1 MLSLQ
6 SKKKVSFISFTKR
19 RILNKTLSD
28 TLVCE
33 PAVFKTPSMVPVLK
47 SVEPIYTGTIKKVID
62 IKPIDEMME
71 SNRPEE
77 MAPKLD
83 FQIFEDSIVSNKQP
97 EFLKPQVPAT
107 RSVPLRNLLP
117 PAKLDSEDDA
127 ENDFNNP
134 DETCSTQTFN
144 FHIKSQ
150 SVSTP
155 KSKKSIAMFDRQTAS
170 TPPKFI
176 ETAGD
181 ANSTVHQIKQLSV
194 IMETTE
200 NNTASTVSSTVSSG
214 VNTKSTFDTQVK
226 TFRIYIAYIHM
237 NLFFLF

>member
-1 MLSLQ
+1 M
-6 SKKKVSFISFTKR
+6 
-19 RILNKTLSD
+19 LNKTLSE
-28 TLVCE
+28 TLVYE
-33 PAVFKTPSMVPVLK
+33 PTVFKAPSTVPVLK
-47 SVEPIYTGTIKKVID
+47 NVEPIYTGTIKKVID
-62 IKPIDEMME
+62 IKPVDETAK

-77 MAPKLD
+77 IVPKLD

-107 RSVPLRNLLP
+107 RSVPFRNLLP
-117 PAKLDSEDDA
+117 QAKLDSEDDA
-127 ENDFNNP
+127 ENDFINP

-176 ETAGD
+176 EPTGD
-181 ANSTVHQIKQLSV
+181 TNLTVHQIKQLSV

-226 TFRIYIAYIHM
+226 SH
-237 NLFFLF
+237 